1 MKIIVIGGVAGGATA
16 AARLRRN
23 DESAQIVLIERGPCI
38 SFANRGLPYHI
49 SGIIVLLSPRGE
61 AIRPKLPGIDSK
73 RVFVLRNIPD
83 LDRIM
88 AHLQTTNP
96 CRAVVIAG
104 GYIGIEMAENLHER
118 GLSNTLVEGA
128 SYILAPFD
136 DEMAAIVQA
145 HIKDKTS
152 SCT

>member
-1 MKIIVIGGVAGGATA
+1 
-16 AARLRRN
+16 
-23 DESAQIVLIERGPCI
+23 
-38 SFANRGLPYHI
+38 
-49 SGIIVLLSPRGE
+49 
-61 AIRPKLPGIDSK
+61 
-73 RVFVLRNIPD
+73 
-83 LDRIM
+83 M

-118 GLSNTLVEGA
+118 GLSTTLVEGA
-128 SYILAPFD
+128 SHILAPFD

-152 SCT
+152 SCTWTTRSPSSRTRPTTPWCFWAVASACRPIW